1 MGDKNCWRQNLP
13 LFSKNVQLDSKEIVW
28 IHDICCLQIYNQDQN
43 QKDWSQNLKCTCY
56 NTNSVIDYGSFSTFN
71 VTNAAWRQNLGKF
84 LVNWYLNNKNSLP
97 FTSILT
103 SLFKP
108 WSFFHK
114 KKRKKNTLLM
124 PDVFMCFIKSLKS
137 KIS

>member
-43 QKDWSQNLKCTCY
+43 QKDWSQNLKCTYY

-84 LVNWYLNNKNSLP
+84 LVN
-97 FTSILT
+97 
-103 SLFKP
+103 
-108 WSFFHK
+108 
-114 KKRKKNTLLM
+114 
-124 PDVFMCFIKSLKS
+124 
-137 KIS
+137 